1 MKTWIKAPFGSGPAG
16 LGATPMLVEKTWW
29 VATDGITYS
38 QGLAGGSG
46 FGDLPAAQSAAADL
60 MAFFATNAPSRD
72 SIPQVGAFQRA
83 YNTSG
88 LPGSLTPDEQY
99 GPFTQVALNNVI
111 GPSQLAPQNVFSDVV
126 PSTPEPDAPP
136 TPVPGGST
144 TPTVAP
150 STSSTGGIPTPVI
163 IGGAAVL
170 GAGLIYW
177 AYRRK
182 KHHR

>member
-1 MKTWIKAPFGSGPAG
+1 MKTWIEAPLGSGPAG
-16 LGATPMLVEKTWW
+16 LGSTPMLVEKTWW
-29 VATDGITYS
+29 VAADGVAYS

-46 FGDLPAAQSAAADL
+46 FGDLPAAQQAAADL

-72 SIPQVGAFQRA
+72 SVPQVGAFQAA

-88 LPGSLTPDEQY
+88 LPGSLTVDQQY
-99 GPFTQVALNNVI
+99 GPNTQVALNNVI

-136 TPVPGGST
+136 APVPGGST
-144 TPTVAP
+144 PSSSITPAGAT
-150 STSSTGGIPTPVI
+150 GIPTPVI

>member
-1 MKTWIKAPFGSGPAG
+1 MKTWIKAPLGSGPFG

-29 VATDGITYS
+29 VAANGITYS

-72 SIPQVGAFQRA
+72 SVPQVSAFQSA
-83 YNTSG
+83 YNSSG
-88 LPGSLTPDEQY
+88 LPGSLTVDGQY
-99 GPFTQVALNNVI
+99 GPNTQVALNNVI

-126 PSTPEPDAPP
+126 PTTPQPDEPPAPAP
-136 TPVPGGST
+136 T
-144 TPTVAP
+144 TPTAITP
-150 STSSTGGIPTPVI
+150 AGATGIPTPVI

-177 AYRRK
+177 AWKRK